1 MTALD
6 SKTISFLKFALLFG
20 VIFVHMNPRTIALSD
35 AEFKLLSLQGITNFI
50 SIFISYVWA
59 FTAVPTYFLL
69 SGYLFW
75 KEGAPW
81 NWQLFGKKIK
91 SRVFSL
97 LLPFLLWN
105 LFSIST
111 FVLEMVVTKQSW
123 EEIYTYLSNIGVSGF
138 WNYCVWGAHK
148 TNWLGWSIPNS
159 GPFAIHFWFVRDLMV
174 AIILSPIIFWSL
186 KKTRIGGLFVLFF
199 CYCSKIWPQI
209 HGLGIDAIFFFAM
222 GMYLAM
228 NKQSLTNTAQKI
240 KIPVCLGALFLSVVC
255 TYFNGVT
262 SHTGRLVFPFFA
274 LCAVWSYINIGT
286 IVIKRYN
293 FQISTTWVLGAFF
306 VYALHACPMPTIG
319 SPLAKINTTLILL
332 LRNCPGGS
340 LIYYISSPFITAS
353 ICLIIFFALRFMMPS
368 ICNLL
373 TGKKT
378 IPSINE

>member
-6 SKTISFLKFALLFG
+6 SKTISFLKVALLFG
-20 VIFVHMNPRTIALSD
+20 VIFVHMNPHTEALGD
-35 AEFKLLSLQGITNFI
+35 AKFKLLSLQGITNFI
-50 SIFISYVWA
+50 SIYISYVWA
-59 FTAVPTYFLL
+59 FAAVPTYFLL

-75 KEGAPW
+75 KEGSPW
-81 NWQLFGKKIK
+81 NWQLFGNKIK
-91 SRVFSL
+91 SRIFTL
-97 LLPFLLWN
+97 LIPFLLWN

-111 FVLEMVVTKQSW
+111 FVFEMIITKQPW
-123 EEIYTYLSNIGVSGF
+123 EDISAYLSNIGVRGF

-148 TNWLGWSIPNS
+148 INWLGCSIPNS

-174 AIILSPIIFWSL
+174 SVALSPLIYWGL
-186 KKTRIGGLFVLFF
+186 EKMRIWGLSVLFF

-209 HGLGIDAIFFFAM
+209 HGLGIDAIFFFAI
-222 GMYLAM
+222 GMYVAM
-228 NKQSLTNTAQKI
+228 NNKSLTNTALKFRN
-240 KIPVCLGALFLSVVC
+240 PVYFGAVLLSIVC

-262 SHTGRLVFPFFA
+262 SHIGRFVFPLFA
-274 LCAVWSYINIGT
+274 ICAVWSYINIGAR
-286 IVIKRYN
+286 IIKKYN

-332 LRNCPGGS
+332 LRNCPGGG

-353 ICLIIFFALRFMMPS
+353 ICLIIFFVLRLISPC

-373 TGKKT
+373 TGKKN
-378 IPSINE
+378 IPSHP